1 MDNFLRSPTRICD
14 AVLVRGMVQAV
25 TEIKDVWPG
34 FLGSLMSDVDDAMR
48 RQRAENSPTMR
59 RALIR
64 ALIATVEGL
73 AWIYREHVLHIANEI
88 DVLTEMEKA
97 ALSETLFTVDD
108 TGRISEQRRFL
119 STVAA
124 IRLTSRIARKFA
136 PDAEPDF
143 GGAGWVDLKETIA
156 LRNRIT
162 HPKGQTDLEISES
175 DIDRAISAFHW
186 FAEVVI
192 DVLAASNHAF
202 RNYAQ
207 ALGEVT
213 DLLKAGN
220 VRTLERLREIR
231 EAQFRDL
238 LDP

>member
-1 MDNFLRSPTRICD
+1 M
-14 AVLVRGMVQAV
+14 

-48 RQRAENSPTMR
+48 RQRAENSPTSR

-97 ALSETLFTVDD
+97 ALSETVFTVDD

-143 GGAGWVDLKETIA
+143 GGSGWVDLKETIF

-162 HPKGQTDLEISES
+162 HPKEQTDLEISES

-192 DVLAASNHAF
+192 DVLAASNNAF

-213 DLLKAGN
+213 DLLKTGDA
-220 VRTLERLREIR
+220 RTLERLREIR
-231 EAQFRDL
+231 EVQFRDL
-238 LDP
+238 FNS